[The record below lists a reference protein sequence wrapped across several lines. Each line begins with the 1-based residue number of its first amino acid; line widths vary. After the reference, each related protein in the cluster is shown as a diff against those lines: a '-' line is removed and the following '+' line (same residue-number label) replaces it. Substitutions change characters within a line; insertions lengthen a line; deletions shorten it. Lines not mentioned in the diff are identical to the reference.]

1 MAVFPASDRNPT
13 RGFSRPADR
22 HRSRRWRIDPTL
34 SHRIPAGLLRVFSGL
49 VALFVMT
56 LVVNVDPQQA
66 HAGTADVARVSVVN
80 DDPKPIQI
88 VVNGLVHTPRLPPG
102 ATLEFALEPRQHVIE
117 VRPNGAAASTNR
129 QSSMS
134 IDLAASEM
142 VSFRAT
148 SVALTFAS
156 RVAKIGKRGSL
167 NQSAGTPFVF
177 RTRKGVSLLSLLTG
191 VVGLGAGTAFL
202 LSQLVIERAR
212 VRDDRA
218 SARMQQMA
226 SQTLSSLPA
235 LSMDV
240 KARTRRA

>member
-13 RGFSRPADR
+13 RGFSDSGDE
-22 HRSRRWRIDPTL
+22 HRSQRAVVSATL
-34 SHRIPAGLLRVFSGL
+34 SRRIPARLLRVFSGL

-56 LVVNVDPQQA
+56 LAVNVDPQQA
-66 HAGTADVARVSVVN
+66 KAGAADVARVSIVN
-80 DDPKPIQI
+80 DDPNPIQV
-88 VVNGLVHTPRLPPG
+88 VVNDLVHTPRLPPG
-102 ATLEFALEPRQHVIE
+102 ATLEFALEPRQHIIE
-117 VRPNGAAASTNR
+117 VRPNGAAVSSNR

-148 SVALTFAS
+148 SVALTFAN
-156 RVAKIGKRGSL
+156 RVAKIGKRASL
-167 NQSAGTPFVF
+167 KQSAPEPLGF
-177 RTRKGVSLLSLLTG
+177 RAPKGVSLLSVLTG